1 MPSAWVHA
9 TIDLIAYGRPYF
21 DLHKE
26 KDEPYKKLGRN
37 HRKIRHEWYQAF
49 GKKWT
54 LDEPFSA
61 CLKDQ
66 ISKIRSINGPNKAE
80 KQMAYIDHDYIDRI
94 WDTLSPPERKYRE
107 GFFAWI
113 LFNPRILKEWA
124 GVGVLDSRIQR
135 MIDSCEVWEYCP
147 ELKDEYERLCSYV
160 KVVIE
165 NDGILQNMLERYG
178 QKEYIP
184 DFG

>member
-1 MPSAWVHA
+1 MPSAWIHA

-26 KDEPYKKLGRN
+26 KDEPYKTLGWN

-49 GKKWT
+49 GKEWT
-54 LDEPFSA
+54 LDEPFPA
-61 CLKDQ
+61 YFRDQ
-66 ISKIRSINGPNKAE
+66 ISKIRSINGPDEAE
-80 KQMAYIDHDYIDRI
+80 RQMAYIDHDYIDRI
-94 WDTLSPPERKYRE
+94 WDTLSPHERKYRE

-124 GVGVLDSRIQR
+124 GLDVLDGRIQR
-135 MIDSCEVWEYCP
+135 FIDGCEVWEYCP
-147 ELKDEYERLCSYV
+147 DLKVEYEGLCKYV
-160 KVVIE
+160 NAVKKEDKV
-165 NDGILQNMLERYG
+165 LRNMVERYG
-178 QKEYIP
+178 HKEYIP